1 MKDCILKV
9 NHTTLIVKK
18 GIIMHVT
25 IKNYEAKEAEQVEK
39 LLQLCNEDRSLLNV
53 LSSPG
58 LQFAYSAIYD
68 NELIGI
74 AFAW

>member
-1 MKDCILKV
+1 
-9 NHTTLIVKK
+9 
-18 GIIMHVT
+18 MHFT

-39 LLQLCNEDRSLLNV
+39 LLKLCNEDRSLLNV

-58 LQFAYSAIYD
+58 LKFAYSAIAN